1 MIRIRLTALCL
12 VAGAVLA
19 ACGGPGVATAPPA
32 TPTPEPTPTPNPH
45 LIDPAS
51 VDKVYQALRKA
62 GLPVTANSANA
73 GTGGEPLKR
82 LNLTYDG
89 WPLIIQEFSSADALR
104 VTTKF
109 SPKHKPQFGDPAYT
123 FIGLNLYIEY
133 GPHTTNHLPETPDQR
148 FIDAAMKLV
157 AVLDPLIGP
166 LRQSSVSPIPLPT
179 APPASPAPSASGPA
193 GSASPSVSP

>member
-1 MIRIRLTALCL
+1 MIRIRFAALL
-12 VAGAVLA
+12 LFAGSILA
-19 ACGGPGVATAPPA
+19 ACGGSGVATAPPS

-51 VDKVYQALRKA
+51 ADALYQAIRKA

-73 GTGGEPLKR
+73 GTGAEPLKR

-89 WPLIIQEFSSADALR
+89 WPLIIQEFSSADALT
-104 VTTKF
+104 VTTRF
-109 SPKHKPQFGDPAYT
+109 SPKRKPKFGDPAYT
-123 FIGLNLYIEY
+123 FVGLNLYIEY

-148 FIDAAMKLV
+148 FIDAATKLV
-157 AVLDPLIGP
+157 AVLDALIGP

-179 APPASPAPSASGPA
+179 APLASPAPSASGPA
-193 GSASPSVSP
+193 DSASPTASP